1 MRVTKKN
8 FTLSIEAKIKLFPP
22 NKNLYNVQETEE
34 KSWNSKIN
42 VDLIFNK
49 FIRWFH
55 KFSVTTNLRI
65 FQETEFVY
73 LFLCTVN
80 VNT

>member
-34 KSWNSKIN
+34 KS
-42 VDLIFNK
+42 
-49 FIRWFH
+49 
-55 KFSVTTNLRI
+55 
-65 FQETEFVY
+65 
-73 LFLCTVN
+73 
-80 VNT
+80 